1 MWSRGTSTIFLGV
14 SPEDAEEFDNSSQ
27 MDDPI
32 KGTINNGGI
41 ALAEALLRYCEL
53 DTMSIVFIWE
63 YFMEVTNYNFY

>member
-1 MWSRGTSTIFLGV
+1 
-14 SPEDAEEFDNSSQ
+14 